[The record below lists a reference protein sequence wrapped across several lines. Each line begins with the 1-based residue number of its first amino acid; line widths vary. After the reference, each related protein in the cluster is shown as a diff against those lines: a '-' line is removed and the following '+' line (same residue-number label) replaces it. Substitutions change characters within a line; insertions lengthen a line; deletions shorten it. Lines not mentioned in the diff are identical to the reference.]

1 MAVLQ
6 WAAEQAASGPWP
18 AAQITRTVRQRIT
31 AAGGAVDYVEVRL
44 TLSLVQISYVPA
56 LQH

>member
-18 AAQITRTVRQRIT
+18 AAQITRTVRQRIA
-31 AAGGAVDYVEVRL
+31 AAGGAVDYVEVSLRL
-44 TLSLVQISYVPA
+44 SPVHISYMPA
-56 LQH
+56 QAS